1 MDTINR
7 RRQFLLTLVGTPLL
21 VAAPVAATAA
31 VLGSAAPSVAD
42 TGAALTP
49 KVLPGVPLP
58 PRGPRGPR
66 APYVPGPRRV
76 VPRGKRGKRGPR
88 IPRP

>member
-7 RRQFLLTLVGTPLL
+7 RRQFLLALAGAPLL
-21 VAAPVAATAA
+21 AALPLVATA
-31 VLGSAAPSVAD
+31 SPAPQ
-42 TGAALTP
+42 
-49 KVLPGVPLP
+49 VLPAVPLPPRP

-66 APYVPGPRRV
+66 GPGAPVPAPRRV
-76 VPRGKRGKRGPR
+76 VPRGKRGPR

>member
-1 MDTINR
+1 MDTIKR
-7 RRQFLLTLVGTPLL
+7 RRKFLLALVGTPLL

-31 VLGSAAPSVAD
+31 VLGD
-42 TGAALTP
+42 ALQP
-49 KVLPGVPLP
+49 KALPGVPLA

-66 APYVPGPRRV
+66 GHRGLRAPDVPAPRRV
-76 VPRGKRGKRGPR
+76 VPRGPRGPR